1 MKENYELKSMARE
14 SLNNLWVPA
23 VVVTLIYAFC
33 VGIFGSYS
41 RFGFIISLIISGPFE
56 LGYVLFV
63 LSVKRNHEGRIEQI
77 FDGFRDFGRSFQ
89 AYLLMIIFVVLWSL
103 LLIVPGII
111 AALSYSMTF
120 FILADDKSVPPR
132 GALDRS
138 KEMMYGNKAKL
149 FYLYLSFIGWFF
161 LSILTAGIGF
171 FWLIPYVRVSVAHF
185 YDDLKN
191 NQQMENSYA

>member
-1 MKENYELKSMARE
+1 MKENYELVQMARE
-14 SLNNLWVPA
+14 SMKNLWVPA
-23 VVVTLIYAFC
+23 VVVTIIYAFC

-56 LGYVLFV
+56 LGYVMFA
-63 LSVKRNHEGRIEQI
+63 LSIKRNREGRIEQI
-77 FDGFRDFGRSFQ
+77 FDGFKDFGRSFQ
-89 AYLLMIIFVVLWSL
+89 AYLLMIIFVALWSL
-103 LLIVPGII
+103 LLIIPGII
-111 AALSYSMTF
+111 AAFSYSMTF

-138 KEMMYGNKAKL
+138 KEMMYGYKVKL
-149 FYLYLSFIGWFF
+149 FYLYLRFFGWFL

-185 YDDLKN
+185 YDELKN
-191 NQQMENSYA
+191 NQLAENRFA